1 MFVLAPQ
8 PAGKMN
14 ESVEAFTRAKIARW
28 TRGKWNPSVNSY
40 FFRLASLDWVGS
52 IIMLGL
58 ITCLVLAL
66 QWGGIKYA
74 WSSGPVV
81 GTLVATF
88 VLIILFILYEWKLA
102 GPAQLL
108 PFRYFRSKTQI
119 GASLYV
125 FCVMLLFLVFL
136 YYLPM

>member
-1 MFVLAPQ
+1 MSEEV
-8 PAGKMN
+8 
-14 ESVEAFTRAKIARW
+14 ESFTRAKVLRW
-28 TRGKWNPSVNSY
+28 TRGKWNPSVDSY
-40 FFRLASLDWVGS
+40 LFRLASLDWMGS

-66 QWGGIKYA
+66 QWGGITYP
-74 WSSGPVV
+74 WSDGRVV

-88 VLIILFILYEWKLA
+88 VLIGLFLLYEWKLA

-108 PFRYFRSKTQI
+108 PFKYFKDKTQV

-125 FCVMLLFLVFL
+125 FWYVPITAHLLAHVGLDWPRQFS
-136 YYLPM
+136 